1 MSAAPMPTAAERAA
15 ERVAAVTGWLLLAFG
30 GARLAV
36 PRREAAEIALAAEIR
51 RLPHGTPAG
60 RLTTESGEFP
70 VYALDARLG
79 VLDHIPERYHFCVA
93 LEYGGRRRALA
104 CEAVALLH
112 NDEDVSVQQ
121 IPAGLFAP
129 GAPLNG
135 VALLDEQL
143 VCTAHAAD
151 LIAYLP
157 EPEVPHD
164 A

>member
-1 MSAAPMPTAAERAA
+1 MSAAPMPMAAERATD
-15 ERVAAVTGWLLLAFG
+15 RVAAVTGWLVLAFG
-30 GARLAV
+30 DTRLAV
-36 PRREAAEIALAAEIR
+36 PRREAAEIALTAEMR
-51 RLPHGTPAG
+51 RLPHGSPAG
-60 RLTTESGEFP
+60 WIATESGEFP

-79 VLDHIPERYHFCVA
+79 VLDHIPEHYHFCVA
-93 LEYGGRRRALA
+93 LEDGGRRRALA

-112 NDEDVSVQQ
+112 NNEDVSVQP

-129 GAPLNG
+129 DAPLNG